1 MDTADPSGEL
11 EHLYGE
17 FADSIRENDPESVR
31 QIYRQLTR
39 AVWPLAEI
47 LDQGIRAAAGGH
59 AGFEELLL
67 GPRNEFKADNEES
80 QGAQHTEPA
89 ETAAT
94 LIPDAVE
101 RLNSLITPALVRSA
115 AVQGA
120 ALTAV
125 SEASVAASRP
135 ESPGFPAAL
144 AKNISVREPVLRS
157 RILWFGVGA
166 ITAGRI
172 LSLVLNARVSLLG
185 VSENHLTVGT
195 EVSFPASEKSGELI
209 ASNTLQS
216 VATQEEPQSV
226 ITATGAGTGGPAMIA
241 GARLSHR
248 P

>member
-39 AVWPLAEI
+39 AGRPLAEI

-67 GPRNEFKADNEES
+67 GPRNEFKADNEDS
-80 QGAQHTEPA
+80 QAAPHT

-101 RLNSLITPALVRSA
+101 RLNSLITRALVRSA
-115 AVQGA
+115 AVQA
-120 ALTAV
+120 SAPTAV

-135 ESPGFPAAL
+135 ESAGFPAAV
-144 AKNISVREPVLRS
+144 AKNISVRELVLRS

-166 ITAGRI
+166 VR
-172 LSLVLNARVSLLG
+172 
-185 VSENHLTVGT
+185 
-195 EVSFPASEKSGELI
+195 
-209 ASNTLQS
+209 
-216 VATQEEPQSV
+216 
-226 ITATGAGTGGPAMIA
+226 
-241 GARLSHR
+241 
-248 P
+248 